1 MNPHQAP
8 ASCPAASPRPS
19 FARRELPIHK
29 VLVIDDEENIRQVL
43 SELLA
48 MRGFSIS
55 EAPDGPSGL
64 REFERVRPHAV
75 LLDHRM
81 PGMDGFET
89 LKGLKGID
97 PAVPVIFLTAHAD
110 VQAAVEAIK
119 SGAHD
124 FITKPA
130 DMESLAVLIRKAVE
144 KLELEREV
152 VRLRSAVDASLEAA
166 LGRGEAIRLV
176 TGQLVRVASSDFS
189 VVIQG
194 ETGTGKSMV
203 AGLIHRMSRRKD
215 GPFVRVD
222 MGAIPEPLIESELF
236 GTEKGAFTGAERA
249 RGGYF
254 EAASGGTLFIDEL
267 ENTSA
272 ALQAKLLGAVE
283 GRQVCRVGSSRPVP
297 VDVRILAAS
306 NKDLGA
312 LVKEGKFREDLY
324 FRLNEFTVT
333 LPPLRERAEDI
344 SFFAGRFL
352 ADACEE
358 LKRPALS
365 VSGPAMDALLNHP
378 WPGNVR
384 ELKNVMRRAAL
395 LAAGNEVLQS
405 HLDLGAGD
413 RSGRAPGG
421 VMPLKEVSSHAA
433 REAERAAI
441 RDALKLSSGNKTRTA
456 AVLKVDYKTLLTKI
470 RAYNLD

>member
-1 MNPHQAP
+1 M
-8 ASCPAASPRPS
+8 
-19 FARRELPIHK
+19 HK
-29 VLVIDDEENIRQVL
+29 VLVIDDEENIRLVL
-43 SELLA
+43 SELLS
-48 MRGFSIS
+48 MKGFSIS
-55 EAPDGPSGL
+55 QAHDGPSGI
-64 REFERVRPHAV
+64 REFGRVRPHAV

-89 LKGLKGID
+89 LKAIKEID
-97 PAVPVIFLTAHAD
+97 PAVPVIFLTAYAD
-110 VQAAVEAIK
+110 IQAAVEAIK

-124 FITKPA
+124 FVTKPA
-130 DMESLAVLIRKAVE
+130 DMESLTLLIRKAVE

-152 VRLRSAVDASLEAA
+152 ARLKSAVDASLEAA
-166 LGRGEAIRLV
+166 LGRGEAIRRV
-176 TGQLVRVASSDFS
+176 IGQLVRVAASDFS
-189 VVIQG
+189 IIIQG

-203 AGLIHRMSRRKD
+203 AGLIHRMSRRKE

-236 GTEKGAFTGAERA
+236 GSEKGAFTGADRA

-272 ALQAKLLGAVE
+272 ALQSKLLGAVE
-283 GRQVCRVGSSRPVP
+283 ARQVCRVGSSKPVP
-297 VDVRILAAS
+297 VDARILAAS
-306 NKDLGA
+306 NKDLRV
-312 LVKEGKFREDLY
+312 LVKEGSFREDLY

-333 LPPLRERAEDI
+333 LPPLRERADDI
-344 SFFAGRFL
+344 SFLAGRFL

-358 LKRPALS
+358 LKRPPLS
-365 VSGPAMDALLNHP
+365 ISDPAMESLLKHP
-378 WPGNVR
+378 WSGNIR

-395 LAAGNEVLQS
+395 LAGGPEVFPA
-405 HLDLGAGD
+405 HLDLGAEEKY
-413 RSGRAPGG
+413 GRTAGA

-441 RDALKLSSGNKTRTA
+441 REALKLSSGNKSRTA
-456 AVLKVDYKTLLTKI
+456 SVLKIDYKTLLTKI
-470 RAYNLD
+470 KAYDLE